1 MKSAAIGV
9 RVHSG
14 WGAVVALTG
23 QHGAEEVIERR
34 KVVIIDPKAP
44 GVAQP
49 YHYVEERELR
59 AAEMHLAKCA
69 AESRRLALESL
80 RQISAQLHERGFSLV
95 GSAILLSSARPLP
108 DLEEILGSHALIHT
122 AEGEFFRQAFRYSF
136 ERLGIPVAGIRERE
150 LDDYAQKAFG
160 KAAAEVRKRID
171 GIGRSLGPPWTQ
183 DQKMAALAAAIALAE
198 KQS

>member
-14 WGAVVALTG
+14 WGAVVAVAG
-23 QHGAEEVIERR
+23 QRGSEEVIERR

-95 GSAILLSSARPLP
+95 GSAIL
-108 DLEEILGSHALIHT
+108 
-122 AEGEFFRQAFRYSF
+122 
-136 ERLGIPVAGIRERE
+136 
-150 LDDYAQKAFG
+150 
-160 KAAAEVRKRID
+160 
-171 GIGRSLGPPWTQ
+171 
-183 DQKMAALAAAIALAE
+183 
-198 KQS
+198 